1 MKRIIEI
8 PGALNL
14 RDFGGY
20 ETTDGRHV
28 RSGVLFRS
36 GMLAGLTSDGQN
48 ALRDLG
54 IGVICDL
61 RRDEERTLDPTPFP
75 IHDPLQ
81 VHVSIDPD
89 HGVKLREK
97 MQYDGLD
104 LAGRIHYMTEINRE
118 LARVHTEE
126 YTRVFDALWSAG
138 ERGFLIHCAAGKDR
152 TGFGVAAI
160 LFALGVPREV
170 VIEDYLLTN
179 QAMDF
184 ERFIVPRLREAYGD
198 RYGEIDVEAA
208 MALSGVRLEYIH
220 AALDEVDANHGSFD
234 TYLERALGIDA
245 ARRAALQDRYLD

>member
-8 PGALNL
+8 PGAINL

-20 ETTDGRHV
+20 LTSDGRRV

-36 GMLAGLTSDGQN
+36 GMLAQLTADGRS

-61 RRDEERTLDPTPFP
+61 RRDEERELEPTPFP
-75 IHDPLQ
+75 AHDPLQ

-89 HGVKLREK
+89 HGVKLREV
-97 MQYDGLD
+97 MQFDGLD

-118 LARVHTEE
+118 LARVHTAE

-160 LFALGVPREV
+160 LRE
-170 VIEDYLLTN
+170 N
-179 QAMDF
+179 
-184 ERFIVPRLREAYGD
+184 
-198 RYGEIDVEAA
+198 YGELDVEEAK
-208 MALSGVRLEYIH
+208 ALSGVRLEYIH
-220 AALDEVDANHGSFD
+220 AALDEVDSNHGSFD
-234 TYLERALGIDA
+234 VYLERALGIDA
-245 ARRAALQDRYLD
+245 ERRAALQARYLE